1 MKTIVN
7 EIGYSLIANIDNHE
21 RLLFAYPKDYEKIT
35 GCSIK
40 DAYMNKK
47 TNLIEGFLR
56 ITNGSGKKI
65 YRRFRGCSVPSGSVY
80 LGYRSM
86 CELGLSNGDTITVEP
101 TSWLKYYLYN
111 SDTYVK
117 YTVWIAIFG
126 LLCTIVSMVISIIQ
140 IML

>member
-1 MKTIVN
+1 MNTTVN
-7 EIGYSLIANIDNHE
+7 EIDYNLVTNIDNPE
-21 RLLFAYPKDYEKIT
+21 RFLYLYHKDYEKIT

-40 DAYMNKK
+40 DAYLKKK
-47 TNLIEGFLR
+47 TNIIEGFLK

-65 YRRFRGCSVPSGSVY
+65 YRRFRGCGVSSGSVY

-86 CELGLSNGDTITVEP
+86 CELGLKNGDTITVEP
-101 TSWLKYYLYN
+101 TSWLKYYLHN

-117 YTVWIAIFG
+117 QTVRIAIFG

-140 IML
+140 LLR